1 MVHIIGMNKG
11 DDMEM
16 ESVEFKVN
24 VTEDDIID
32 YNMRIAYGRVSTWVL
47 MALSILIVS
56 FTIYGVL
63 FRPAGIVVD
72 WTMIL
77 TAVFASTYLFVMP
90 TMLKF
95 SSKSI
100 FKRNPQYKYP
110 FFYHFSNECI
120 KLTINKKVT
129 IINWDNLYKFVETKD
144 TFLIHIARGRAYI
157 VPKRSLAGDDMIWD
171 IKQIVKENVD
181 MSRLNLKYKT
191 K

>member
-1 MVHIIGMNKG
+1 
-11 DDMEM
+11 MEM

-24 VTEDDIID
+24 VTEEDIID
-32 YNMRIAYGRVSTWVL
+32 YNMRLAYGRVSTWVL

-63 FRPAGIVVD
+63 FRPDGIVVD
-72 WTMIL
+72 WTVIL
-77 TAVFASTYLFVMP
+77 TAVFAASYLFVMP
-90 TMLKF
+90 TMLKL
-95 SSKSI
+95 SSKSV
-100 FKRNPQYKYP
+100 FKKNPQYKYP
-110 FFYHFSNECI
+110 FIYQFSNECI

-129 IINWDNLYKFVETKD
+129 VIKWDDLYKFVETKD
-144 TFLIHIARGRAYI
+144 TFLIHIARGRAFI
-157 VPKRSLAGDDMIWD
+157 VPKRCLSGDDMIWD